1 MNCFVLGE
9 NALRQHL
16 NKLGYLLGT
25 ASECLY
31 SLFG

>member
-1 MNCFVLGE
+1 MLGE
-9 NALRQHL
+9 KALRQHL

-31 SLFG
+31 SLFGWY